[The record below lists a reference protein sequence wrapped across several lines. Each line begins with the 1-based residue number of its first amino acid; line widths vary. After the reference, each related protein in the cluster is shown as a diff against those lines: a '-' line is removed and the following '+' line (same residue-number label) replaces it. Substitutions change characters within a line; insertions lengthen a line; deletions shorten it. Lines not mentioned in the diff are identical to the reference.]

1 MDGTIF
7 HCFLPGNP
15 DIGPKVSC
23 IEKFL
28 PLRLRLNF
36 LLLESCDR
44 HPIIIHH
51 SVAIYSSGALSL
63 LTHSFCFRSVVD
75 YLPLYPMLVL

>member
-28 PLRLRLNF
+28 LRFHLKF
-36 LLLESCDR
+36 LLFESCDR

-51 SVAIYSSGALSL
+51 SVAIYYSGALSL
-63 LTHSFCFRSVVD
+63 LTHSFPFRSVVD
-75 YLPLYPMLVL
+75 YLPLYPLLVL